1 MSQSHVVWNRDKGNS
16 DLSAPIVIGER
27 IFSIANNGVLACVSV
42 VNGEEIW
49 KDRLEGTFTSSPI
62 TANGMIYF
70 SNEEG
75 DTTVIRA
82 ADSFQVVAKNHLNE
96 GLRASLSAADGHLF
110 LRTFTH
116 LYAIGK

>member
-1 MSQSHVVWNRDKGNS
+1 MRPLSS
-16 DLSAPIVIGER
+16 DLSAPILIGER
-27 IFSIANNGVLACVSV
+27 IFSIANNGVLSCVNA
-42 VNGEEIW
+42 VNGDDVW

-62 TANGMIYF
+62 TANGLIYF
-70 SNEEG
+70 GNEEG

-82 ADSFQVVAKNHLNE
+82 ADSFEVVAKNHLAE
-96 GLRASLSAADGHLF
+96 GMRASPSAADGRLF